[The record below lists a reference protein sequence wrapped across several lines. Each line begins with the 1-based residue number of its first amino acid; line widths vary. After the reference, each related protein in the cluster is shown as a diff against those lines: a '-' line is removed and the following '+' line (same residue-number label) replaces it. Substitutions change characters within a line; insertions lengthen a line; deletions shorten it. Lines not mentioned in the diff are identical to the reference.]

1 MAHFALLNDDNIV
14 VNVLYV
20 DNNDMLDGEGNESEA
35 LGIAQC
41 RQGLNDNS
49 ARLVR
54 TSYSGSIRHR
64 YAGIG
69 FTYDEERDVFLTPK
83 EWPSW
88 VLNTTTLCWEPPTPE
103 PALTE
108 EQLDVGS
115 FYEWNEQT
123 TSWDFVDMTPP
134 AEEKEE
140 SSPE

>member
-1 MAHFALLNDDNIV
+1 MAHFALLDDNNV
-14 VNVLYV
+14 VLNVLYV

-41 RQGLNDNS
+41 RKGLGKPN
-49 ARLVR
+49 ARLVK
-54 TSYSGSIRHR
+54 TSFSGSIRHR

-88 VLNTTTLCWEPPTPE
+88 VLNTTTLCWEAPTEVPE
-103 PALTE
+103 LTE
-108 EQLDVGS
+108 EQRNVGS
-115 FYEWNEQT
+115 YYAWNEET

-134 AEEKEE
+134 AESE
-140 SSPE
+140 

>member
-1 MAHFALLNDDNIV
+1 MAHFALLDDNNIV
-14 VNVLYV
+14 LNVLYV

-41 RQGLNDNS
+41 REGLGKPN

-54 TSYSGSIRHR
+54 TSYSHSIRRR
-64 YAGIG
+64 YAGVG

-88 VLNTTTLCWEPPTPE
+88 VLNTTTLCWEPPTAMPE
-103 PALTE
+103 LTE
-108 EQLDVGS
+108 EQRNVGS
-115 FYEWNEQT
+115 HYVWNEET

-134 AEEKEE
+134 SEE
-140 SSPE
+140 SSSE

>member
-1 MAHFALLNDDNIV
+1 MAHFALLDDNNV
-14 VNVLYV
+14 VLNVLYV

-41 RQGLNDNS
+41 REGLGKPN
-49 ARLVR
+49 ARLVK
-54 TSYSGSIRHR
+54 TSFSGSIRYR

-88 VLNTTTLCWEPPTPE
+88 VLNTTTLCWEPPTAEPE
-103 PALTE
+103 LTE
-108 EQLDVGS
+108 EQRNVGS
-115 FYEWNEQT
+115 HYVWNEET

-134 AEEKEE
+134 AEETE
-140 SSPE
+140 SE